1 MLNAVIWVE
10 ICFPLLPIQNYWGWF
25 LQKWNCSPQAPF
37 LSLCPQYQIC
47 SHQRK
52 KLPMSTNLKAFFDQK
67 TNSFGASR
75 HVSCSDSYFLYD
87 PCMWESKQAMVCFC
101 VHGDLLV
108 WRNVKRGSGAL
119 GTGGLFLVFLACFFL
134 LIFPIS
140 PMSKHICDCCCPH
153 HGQRKTAVCLER
165 RLTMMPCPARGY
177 FFKSLFSSLFSKLR
191 GDQRGLCCIGCL
203 RWNILRESCSHGA
216 FNMLMSLSSTIKS
229 SSHSCPIKQFQF
241 SFFTHWL
248 WKTM

>member
-10 ICFPLLPIQNYWGWF
+10 ISFPLLPIQNYWGWF
-25 LQKWNCSPQAPF
+25 LQKWNCSSQAPL

-47 SHQRK
+47 SHRRK
-52 KLPMSTNLKAFFDQK
+52 KLPMWTNLKA
-67 TNSFGASR
+67 NSFGASR
-75 HVSCSDSYFLYD
+75 HFSCSNSYFLYD
-87 PCMWESKQAMVCFC
+87 PCMWDSKQAMVCFC

-108 WRNVKRGSGAL
+108 WRNVKRGTSGAL
-119 GTGGLFLVFLACFFL
+119 GTGGLFLVCFFL
-134 LIFPIS
+134 LIFPIC
-140 PMSKHICDCCCPH
+140 PMSKRIYDCCCPH

-165 RLTMMPCPARGY
+165 RPTMMLCPARGY

-241 SFFTHWL
+241 SFFTHWS
-248 WKTM
+248 WKTT